1 MYRMAGTPYKDFDRD
16 GRQPSSY
23 ESPEA
28 KAETET
34 GQMRTGC

>member
-16 GRQPSSY
+16 GRQPGYY

-28 KAETET
+28 KADKKWS
-34 GQMRTGC
+34 